1 MRTPIYIIDAF
12 ADTRMTGNPAGVC
25 PLDHWLPDHVMQ
37 SIASEM
43 NLSETVF
50 FVPSAS
56 GPDKVESRD
65 FDVRWFTPT
74 REVDMIGHAT
84 LAAGHFVLSKLA
96 PSLDAVRFLSESAKL
111 SVCRGEQMLLM
122 DMPALKPKPI
132 PEPTGL
138 ADALGAEPS
147 EILAAKHYL
156 AVFDSVEEIINMRPN
171 FDALAKLDLPAVI
184 VSAQG
189 YGEFDFVSRFF
200 APANGVP
207 EDSVSGVAH
216 CCLAPYWSQRLKRS
230 KTLGRQVSRRGGT
243 VHCEHVGDRVTLGGN
258 CVITLEGTIF
268 V

>member
-12 ADTRMTGNPAGVC
+12 ADKRMSGNPAGVC
-25 PLDHWLPDHVMQ
+25 PLDRWLPDHVMQ

-50 FVPSAS
+50 FVPRVGES
-56 GPDKVESRD
+56 GEIESHD
-65 FDVRWFTPT
+65 FDVRWFTPK

-84 LAAGHFVLSKLA
+84 LAAGYFVLTELA
-96 PSLDAVRFLSESAKL
+96 PSIDVVRFFSESAEL
-111 SVCRGEQMLLM
+111 SVRRGEQMLRM
-122 DMPALKPKPI
+122 DMPALEPKHV
-132 PEPTGL
+132 PEPAGL
-138 ADALGAEPS
+138 TDALGAKPS
-147 EILAAKHYL
+147 EVLAAKHYL
-156 AVFDSVEEIINMRPN
+156 ALFGSVDEIANIRPN

-216 CCLAPYWSQRLKRS
+216 CCLSPYWSQRLERS
-230 KTLGRQVSRRGGT
+230 HTTGRQMSSRGGT
-243 VHCEHVGDRVTLGGN
+243 IHCEHAGDRVILGGN
-258 CVITLEGTIF
+258 CVITLEGTVF

>member
-12 ADTRMTGNPAGVC
+12 ADKRMAGNPAGVC
-25 PLDHWLPDHVMQ
+25 PLNNWLPDHVMQ

-50 FVPSAS
+50 FVPKAG
-56 GPDKVESRD
+56 GPEAAESCD

-74 REVDMIGHAT
+74 REIDLIGHAT
-84 LAAGHFVLSKLA
+84 LAAGHLVLTKLL
-96 PSLDAVRFLSESAKL
+96 PSLDAVRFFSKSAEL
-111 SVCRGEQMLLM
+111 SVCCGEQMLFI
-122 DMPALKPKPI
+122 DMPALDPKTI

-138 ADALGAEPS
+138 VDALGTKPS

-156 AVFDSVEEIINMRPN
+156 AVFDSVDEIINMRPN

-216 CCLAPYWSQRLKRS
+216 CCLSPYWTRRLERS
-230 KTLGRQVSRRGGT
+230 HTTGRQMSSRGGT
-243 VHCEHVGDRVTLGGN
+243 VHCEYVGDRVILGGN
-258 CVITLEGTIF
+258 CVITLEGTVF